1 MLMSSRKLSVALV
14 ITLNCCVLLANG
26 FTLQHPKG
34 VSPAGA
40 IIEDESFLQSPHYET
55 NDELQDL
62 LARLQKNHPSLV
74 KVHNIGFSQE
84 ERPLLAIEI
93 RPNIDRPRQLLMP
106 MFKYVANMHGD
117 ETVGRE
123 LLIYLAQYLLNN
135 YEHDPEI
142 GALINST
149 DIFLMPSMNPD
160 GFQRSKEGNCESL
173 PGYVGRH
180 NAISVDL
187 NRDFPDRFDDDHIRH
202 QRRNRRQ
209 PETVA
214 VMNWILKN
222 PFVLSAN
229 LHGGAVVA
237 SYPYDN
243 SINHH
248 DCCEDSPTPDNHFFK
263 YAALMY
269 AENHPVMKHGQDCNE
284 TFQHGIT
291 NGAYWY
297 ELNGGMQDFNYV
309 FSNCFEI
316 TLELSCCKYPK
327 ASEMPLEW
335 QKNKRSLIEYIKL
348 VNVGVRG
355 LVTDSS
361 GFPIKDA
368 DVIVDGI
375 NQNIRTTERGE
386 YWRLL
391 VPGNYRIRVEAVGFY
406 PSQEVPITITA
417 EQPLRVNFSLKS
429 YNADEVSDKT
439 KHPRVIRQQPDQYG
453 FLMTPKFEHHNFLA
467 MESFINDLAGN
478 YPSITRLYSIG
489 KSVQQRNLWVMEIT
503 RNPGKHVPEKP
514 EVKYI
519 ANMHGNEVVGR
530 ELLLLFAKYLCENYN
545 KSERVTKLVN
555 NTRLHVLFS
564 MNPDG
569 YEISEHED
577 KDNLKGRANANG
589 VDLNRNFPDQ
599 FGRNRYNAH
608 PEPETQA
615 VMNWSLSIPFVLSA
629 NLHGG
634 ALVANYPFDDS
645 PKDFADSNDYS
656 NPRTVNNPTEEN
668 EMFQYLAHTY
678 SNAHT
683 TMHLGKPCSTF
694 MQERFPEGIT
704 NGAAWYSVT
713 GGMQD
718 WSYVVGGAYELTLEV
733 GCEKFPKA
741 EDLPQYWLQN
751 REALMKYVEQAQH
764 GITGTVK
771 STIGH
776 AIPHA
781 SVQLNSI
788 QHVTFTTEDGSYYKM
803 VLPGLY
809 NVTAEAAG
817 YEPQTVQVQIPP
829 EATDPILVDFLLMR
843 DDPQHWSSAYDY
855 RVLENV
861 VNTRYHSDIELRAIM
876 SEFENT
882 NYKTASLEYADN
894 EVSMVYPSVK
904 ITDSIGTP
912 EETKLHILILSS
924 LFQSNTIGREM
935 VINLARHVLAGY
947 KIPEPGLLKL
957 LKNVVLHFVPVKLDS
972 DHLLEQ
978 FRANSSLCDP
988 TVKEEL
994 GDKLLSAETDHEK
1007 DMLLRM
1013 FQDEEYDL
1021 ALNFAA
1027 GGNDVFYP
1035 NTADKI
1041 AIYSRFAEK
1050 IKGHKYTAVSN
1061 EQCPENT
1068 IRHNQADAIQR
1079 LTNQLHNL
1087 YKVPL
1092 FTIQLGCCKMPQQ
1105 QDIAVVW
1112 RQNLE
1117 RMTNFLQLIDT
1128 GIKGYVRDL
1137 RGNPIRKA
1145 ILKVRGNN
1153 LIYKVT
1159 PNLAHFRVVLP
1170 SGSMEIEFSC
1180 VNYTSRILPIT
1191 LNQNQILDMG
1201 DIIMEETS
1209 RREAGIGS
1217 IQPLFPTGKPALYN
1231 GSFAVM
1237 AAPNRMKIFPT
1248 DGGVEL
1254 QGRISGLVLDEFNHP
1269 LPNSKVYIQNAVF
1282 NLTRFTDSIGKFQL
1296 DGIQQKDLVLHVQ
1309 SAGFTSD
1316 ERTLHIGSSGELP
1329 GVIFHLKRDER
1340 VLGIPRLLFVILAG
1354 CASVA
1359 IIACGVMCFTYI
1371 QNRRRNSRYYYNFS
1385 MLPQKGE
1392 QTKRLFDDDE
1402 DGETELY
1409 RAPTK
1414 KLQPYYD
1421 DEREPLSD
1429 TEDDSEEEIVML
1441 NSKFRN

>member
-1 MLMSSRKLSVALV
+1 MCPSRKLSAVLLIA
-14 ITLNCCVLLANG
+14 LNCCVLLVNG
-26 FTLQHPKG
+26 YTLQKG
-34 VSPAGA
+34 VNPAGA
-40 IIEDESFLQSPHYET
+40 IIEDESFLQNPHYES
-55 NDELQDL
+55 NNELQDL
-62 LARLQKNHPSLV
+62 LARLQKDHPSLV
-74 KVHNIGFSQE
+74 KIHNVGSSLE
-84 ERPLLAIEI
+84 GRPLLAIEI

-117 ETVGRE
+117 ETIGRE
-123 LLIYLAQYLLNN
+123 LLIYLAQYLINN
-135 YEHDPEI
+135 YDHDPEI
-142 GALINST
+142 AALINST

-160 GFQRSKEGNCESL
+160 GYHRAKEGNCESL

-187 NRDFPDRFDDDHIRH
+187 NRDFPDRFDDDRTRH

-214 VMNWILKN
+214 IMNWILSN

-237 SYPYDN
+237 SYPFDN

-263 YAALMY
+263 YAALTY
-269 AENHPVMKHGQDCNE
+269 SQNHPVMKTGQDCNE
-284 TFQHGIT
+284 TFQNGIT

-309 FSNCFEI
+309 YSNCFEI
-316 TLELSCCKYPK
+316 TLELSCCKFPK
-327 ASEMPLEW
+327 ASELPVEW
-335 QKNKRSLIEYIKL
+335 HKNKRSLIEYIKL
-348 VNVGVRG
+348 VHVGVRG

-361 GFPIKDA
+361 GLPIKDA
-368 DVIVDGI
+368 DLIVDGI

-391 VPGNYRIRVEAVGFY
+391 VPGNYTIRVEAVGFY

-429 YNADEVSDKT
+429 YDADEVSDKT

-453 FLMTPKFEHHNFLA
+453 FRRAPRFDHHNFSA
-467 MESFINDLAGN
+467 MEAIIHELAEN

-489 KSVQQRNLWVMEIT
+489 KSVQQRDLWVMEIT
-503 RNPGKHVPEKP
+503 RHPGLHIPGKP

-545 KSERVTKLVN
+545 QTERVTKLVN
-555 NTRLHVLFS
+555 NTRLHLLFS

-569 YEISEHED
+569 YEISEIDD
-577 KDNLKGRANANG
+577 KENLKGRANANG

-599 FGRNRYNAH
+599 FGRNRYNIKQ
-608 PEPETQA
+608 EPETQA
-615 VMNWSLSIPFVLSA
+615 VMNWSQSIPFVLSA

-645 PKDFADSNDYS
+645 PKDFAYSNDYS
-656 NPRTVNNPTEEN
+656 NPRTVTNPTEEN

-678 SNAHT
+678 ADAHT
-683 TMHLGKPCSTF
+683 TMHLGKPCTKF
-694 MQERFPEGIT
+694 VRENFPDGIT

-718 WSYVVGGAYELTLEV
+718 WSYIVGGAYELTLEV
-733 GCEKFPKA
+733 GCEKFPRK

-751 REALMKYVEQAQH
+751 REALLKYVEQAQH
-764 GITGTVK
+764 GISGTVK

-781 SVQLNSI
+781 SVQVNQI
-788 QHVTFTTEDGSYYKM
+788 QHVTFTTADGDYYKIL
-803 VLPGLY
+803 LPGLY

-817 YEPQTVQVQIPP
+817 YEPQTMQVQIPP
-829 EATDPILVDFLLMR
+829 EATGPVQVDFLLMR

-855 RVLENV
+855 RILENV
-861 VNTRYHSDIELRAIM
+861 VNTRYHSDIEIKTIM
-876 SEFENT
+876 SEFENKQ
-882 NYKTASLEYADN
+882 YKTASLEFGDN
-894 EVSMVYPSVK
+894 EISMVYPSVK
-904 ITDSIGTP
+904 ITDNIGSP

-924 LFQSNTIGREM
+924 LFQSTVIGREM
-935 VINLARHVLAGY
+935 VINLARHILEGY
-947 KIPEPGLLKL
+947 KIPEPALLKL
-957 LKNVVLHFVPVKLDS
+957 LKNVVLHFVPIKIDSEQLLD
-972 DHLLEQ
+972 Q
-978 FRANSSLCDP
+978 FHANTSICDP
-988 TVKEEL
+988 IVKDEL
-994 GDKLLSAETDHEK
+994 ADKLLSAETDHQK

-1013 FQDEEYDL
+1013 FQEEEYDL

-1027 GGNDVFYP
+1027 GGNEVFYP
-1035 NTADKI
+1035 NTDDKV
-1041 AIYSRFAEK
+1041 AIYPRFAER
-1050 IKGHKYTAVSN
+1050 IKGHKYTAASN
-1061 EQCPENT
+1061 EQCPKSAARLHQE
-1068 IRHNQADAIQR
+1068 DAIQR
-1079 LTNQLHNL
+1079 LTNQLHSL
-1087 YKVPL
+1087 YKIPL
-1092 FTIQLGCCKMPQQ
+1092 FTLQLGCCKMPP
-1105 QDIAVVW
+1105 QDAIASVW
-1112 RQNLE
+1112 RQKLE
-1117 RMTNFLQLIDT
+1117 HMTNFLRLIDT
-1128 GIKGYVRDL
+1128 GIKGYVRDI
-1137 RGNPIRKA
+1137 RGNPIRQA

-1180 VNYTSRILPIT
+1180 LNYTSRIQSIT

-1201 DIIMEETS
+1201 DIILQETS
-1209 RREAGIGS
+1209 RLSDGIAVVK
-1217 IQPLFPTGKPALYN
+1217 PLFPTSPPQRH
-1231 GSFAVM
+1231 GSFAVLE
-1237 AAPNRMKIFPT
+1237 PSEKIRVFPM
-1248 DGGVEL
+1248 DGGVEI
-1254 QGRISGLVLDEFNHP
+1254 QGRISGLILDEFNHP
-1269 LPNSKVYIQNAVF
+1269 LPNSKVYIQNKVI
-1282 NLTRFTDSIGKFQL
+1282 NLTTFTDSIGKFQL
-1296 DGIQQKDLVLHVQ
+1296 NGILQKDLVLHVQ
-1309 SAGFTSD
+1309 ASGYSPD
-1316 ERTLHIGSSGELP
+1316 ERSLHIGQGGDLQ

-1359 IIACGVMCFTYI
+1359 IIACGVMCFQYI
-1371 QNRRRNSRYYYNFS
+1371 QARRRNSRYYYNFS

-1392 QTKRLFDDDE
+1392 QTQRLFDDDE
-1402 DGETELY
+1402 EGETELY

-1421 DEREPLSD
+1421 DDRDPISD

-1441 NSKFRN
+1441 HSSFRK